1 MERALKILIIHYIT
15 NAGFCQGSIFA
26 QIKNKKGQKR
36 NMICISKAEAKELRK
51 LIPDVFIMRTVK
63 QKSGN
68 RGKCYTEESPKII
81 SAIKKMRGE

>member
-1 MERALKILIIHYIT
+1 
-15 NAGFCQGSIFA
+15 
-26 QIKNKKGQKR
+26 
-36 NMICISKAEAKELRK
+36 MICISKAEAKELRK
-51 LIPDVFIMRTVK
+51 LIPGVFIMRTVK